1 MTETA
6 NKFIDNR
13 KDLWHMLGAKYKK
26 VNPRVVIVQDEYG
39 HELTWQ
45 RIGGEMICLQKRPR

>member
-6 NKFIDNR
+6 NKFIKSR
-13 KDLWHMLGAKYKK
+13 EGLWHMLGAKYKK
-26 VNPRVVIVQDEYG
+26 VNPRVVIVQDEDG

-45 RIGGEMICLQKRPR
+45 RIGGEMICLQKRTR